1 MLVELS
7 IQNFA
12 IIDSL
17 RVTFTRG
24 MNILSGETGA
34 GKSIIISAVNLI
46 LGDRA
51 QLDLIRTGSEEAVV
65 EAMFH
70 LPQNNPITE
79 LLAQRGIDNQ
89 GEELLIKRIISR
101 GGKSRVLINGS
112 MTTLVILSEIG
123 EELINISGQHE
134 HQTLLR
140 PDRHIDII
148 DSFGD
153 LWPLRRK
160 TGELIRRVRTLTEQI
175 ESLQMDEA
183 EKERRIEFLRFQI
196 KEIDEAKLTAGEE
209 EELRDERT
217 LLANA
222 EKLYKNADEAH
233 RLLYAMENS
242 ASENIAEALAKIREL
257 ADLDKSLANLSETL
271 AEALYGIEDTGKELE
286 SYASRVSF
294 DPDRLDQ
301 VQERLRLIS
310 SLKKKYAKD
319 PDATIAEILA
329 FAEKAKAELS
339 GIEMSEE
346 QIRKLKG
353 EIESVKAD
361 ALRHARELG
370 KRRKEV
376 GEKFS
381 RAVEQEVSSL
391 GMQGTSFVVN
401 STTRKAKEGEFSLDG
416 LAANPTGIDRVEF
429 FISPNVGEEP
439 RALARIASG
448 GELSRLLLAMKKTL
462 AQTQVIPTLIF
473 DEVDS
478 GIGGGIAQVVGKK
491 LKEVS
496 RHQQVICITHLPQIA
511 SFADTHYSVVK
522 DAARTGSDAS
532 RTITRVERLS
542 QDERVMEIARM
553 LGGEIITETTLNH
566 AKEMIETAG

>member
-51 QLDLIRTGSEEAVV
+51 QLDLIRTGSDEAVV

-70 LPQNNPITE
+70 LPRNNPVSE
-79 LLAQRGIDNQ
+79 LLTMRGIDNQ

-101 GGKSRVLINGS
+101 SGKSRVLINGS
-112 MTTLVILSEIG
+112 MTTLAILGEIG

-148 DSFGD
+148 DSFGN

-160 TGELIRRVRTLTEQI
+160 TGELIRRVRTLTEEM

-183 EKERRIEFLRFQI
+183 EKERRIEFLRFQV
-196 KEIDEAKLTAGEE
+196 KEIDEAKLVAGEE

-222 EKLYKNADEAH
+222 EKLFKNADEAH

-242 ASENIAEALAKIREL
+242 ASENIAEALAKVRAL
-257 ADLDKSLANLSETL
+257 AEVDKNLAALAETL

-310 SLKKKYAKD
+310 SLKKKYATD
-319 PDATIAEILA
+319 PDGGISEILA
-329 FAEKAKAELS
+329 FAEKARGDLS

-346 QIRKLKG
+346 HIRTLKG
-353 EIESVKAD
+353 EIESAKIL
-361 ALRHARELG
+361 ALQHARELG
-370 KRRKEV
+370 KHRKDV
-376 GEKFS
+376 GARFS
-381 RAVEQEVSSL
+381 RMVEQEVSSL
-391 GMQGTSFVVN
+391 GMQGTSFVVKID
-401 STTRKAKEGEFSLDG
+401 TRKAKEGEFSLDG
-416 LAANPTGIDRVEF
+416 LAAHPTGIDRVEF

-522 DAARTGSDAS
+522 DAARVGADAS

-566 AKEMIETAG
+566 AKEMIETAR

>member
-1 MLVELS
+1 
-7 IQNFA
+7 
-12 IIDSL
+12 
-17 RVTFTRG
+17 

-51 QLDLIRTGSEEAVV
+51 QLDLIRTGSDEAVV

-70 LPQNNPITE
+70 LPKNNPISE
-79 LLAQRGIDNQ
+79 LLARRGIDEQ

-112 MTTLVILSEIG
+112 MTTLAILSEVG

-160 TGELIRRVRTLTEQI
+160 TGELIRKVRTLTEEM
-175 ESLQMDEA
+175 ESLQMDET

-196 KEIDEAKLTAGEE
+196 KEIDEAKLAAGEE
-209 EELRDERT
+209 EELSEERT

-222 EKLYKNADEAH
+222 EKLFKNADEAH

-242 ASENIAEALAKIREL
+242 ASENISEALAKVREL
-257 ADLDKSLANLSETL
+257 AEVDKNLAPLAETL

-319 PDATIAEILA
+319 PDGGVADILA
-329 FAEKAKAELS
+329 YAEKAKAELS

-346 QIRKLKG
+346 HIQKLKG
-353 EIESVKAD
+353 EIQAVQAD
-361 ALRHARELG
+361 ALRHAKELG
-370 KRRKEV
+370 KQRRVV

-381 RAVEQEVSSL
+381 RMVEQEVSSL
-391 GMQGTSFVVN
+391 GMQGTRFVVN
-401 STTRKAKEGEFSLDG
+401 IDTRKAKEGEFSLDG

-522 DAARTGSDAS
+522 DAARTGADAS

-553 LGGEIITETTLNH
+553 LGGEVITETTLNH

>member
-51 QLDLIRTGSEEAVV
+51 QLDLIRTGSDEAVV

-70 LPQNNPITE
+70 LPVNNPVSE
-79 LLAQRGIDNQ
+79 LLARRGFDEQ

-112 MTTLVILSEIG
+112 MATLAILSEVG

-140 PDRHIDII
+140 PDRHVDII
-148 DSFGD
+148 DSYGE

-160 TGELIRRVRTLTEQI
+160 TGELIRKVKTLSDQM
-175 ESLQMDEA
+175 ESMQMDEA
-183 EKERRIEFLRFQI
+183 EKERRLEFLRFQI
-196 KEIDEAKLTAGEE
+196 KEIDEAKLMMGEE
-209 EELRDERT
+209 EELNEERT

-222 EKLYKNADEAH
+222 EKLFKNADEAH

-242 ASENIAEALAKIREL
+242 ASENIAEALAKVREL
-257 ADLDKSLANLSETL
+257 AELDKGLSNLSETL
-271 AEALYGIEDTGKELE
+271 AEALYGIEDAGKVLE

-310 SLKKKYAKD
+310 SLKKKYAQT
-319 PDATIAEILA
+319 PDGGIGDILA
-329 FAEKAKAELS
+329 FAEKAKNELS

-346 QIRKLKG
+346 NIKKLKD
-353 EIESVKAD
+353 EIESAKAE

-370 KRRKEV
+370 KRRKDV
-376 GEKFS
+376 GTRFS
-381 RAVEQEVSSL
+381 QAVEREVSSL
-391 GMQGTSFVVN
+391 GMQGTRFVVN
-401 STTRKAKEGEFSLDG
+401 IGARKAKEGEFSLDG
-416 LAANPTGIDRVEF
+416 ISAGPTGIDRVEF
-429 FISPNVGEEP
+429 FLSPNVGEEP

-522 DAARTGSDAS
+522 DAARTGADAS

-553 LGGEIITETTLNH
+553 LGGEVITETTLNH
-566 AKEMIETAG
+566 AKEMIETAR